1 MFTVIKFYMLDYITS
16 PITVDGE
23 EIMLD
28 ISDTAGAEWPF
39 GTIHF
44 DSTLYPN
51 ASVSWSFEHCIKDNT
66 ENIIIVMHR

>member
-1 MFTVIKFYMLDYITS
+1 MFLFTVIKFCLLDYITS

-28 ISDTAGAEWPF
+28 ISDTAGGEWPF
-39 GTIHF
+39 GTIYF

-51 ASVSWSFEHCIKDNT
+51 ANVSWSFERYIKDIQRT
-66 ENIIIVMHR
+66 